1 MRSPS
6 VVANGSANVEG
17 AFTVVIS
24 AGQVEVFFEETV
36 KVLQAFG
43 RRNPVIVL
51 LMEVVNSMVQ
61 FI

>member
-1 MRSPS
+1 
-6 VVANGSANVEG
+6 VEG